1 MSSVSAAEARLMKRV
16 RAVRR
21 GPRFLRYLVLAALIV
36 LHLHH
41 LCPGASVLRGYPEPI
56 RPFRRAHL
64 AGIVNAPALPGA
76 ASRAAAGDAA
86 SRARFR
92 PGPATD
98 K

>member
-1 MSSVSAAEARLMKRV
+1 MKRV

-56 RPFRRAHL
+56 RPFRCAHL
-64 AGIVNAPALPGA
+64 AELSTRPRCPVRQAGQQRATLRAGPDSARAPLQT
-76 ASRAAAGDAA
+76 S
-86 SRARFR
+86 
-92 PGPATD
+92 
-98 K
+98 KH